1 MTDRPPTDADC
12 IRASLVDPDRFAE
25 IFDRHGAAL
34 AGYLAHRVPPSAVED
49 LASETFLSAFKAR
62 ARYDLAQADARPWLF
77 GIATNTLRHH
87 WRAEGRRRALAERLY
102 RLGRRTPGP
111 GGQSA
116 GDHPGTDDDGD
127 RARVLAAL
135 DQLDPGIR
143 DTLMLLAVGGLT
155 YDEVARALD
164 VPVGTVRSRIFRGR
178 RRLQELLRD
187 NDAAGPLR
195 RAGRSIGRRAH
206 RRFTSRARLGV
217 HGRVQG
223 GVSWMS

>member
-1 MTDRPPTDADC
+1 MTDRPSTDADC
-12 IRASLVDPDRFAE
+12 IRASLADPARFAAV
-25 IFDRHGAAL
+25 FDRHGAAL

-49 LASETFLSAFKAR
+49 LVSETFLSAFKAR
-62 ARYDLAQADARPWLF
+62 AHYDLEQADARPWLL

-111 GGQSA
+111 GGQLP
-116 GDHPGTDDDGD
+116 GDPSGTDDDD

-155 YDEVARALD
+155 YDEIARALD

-178 RRLQELLRD
+178 RRLRELLRE
-187 NDAAGPLR
+187 DAPNPRG
-195 RAGRSIGRRAH
+195 RAARSIGSRAD
-206 RRFTSRARLGV
+206 RRFAGRPRLGV
-217 HGRVQG
+217 HERVQG
-223 GVSWMS
+223 GVTWMS

>member
-49 LASETFLSAFKAR
+49 LASETFLSAFRAR
-62 ARYDLAQADARPWLF
+62 ARYDFARADARPWLF

-102 RLGRRTPGP
+102 RLGRWTPGP
-111 GGQSA
+111 AGQSA
-116 GDHPGTDDDGD
+116 GDPSGTDGDDRG
-127 RARVLAAL
+127 RVLAAL
-135 DQLDPGIR
+135 DRLDPAIR
-143 DTLMLLAVGGLT
+143 DTLMLLAVSGLT

-164 VPVGTVRSRIFRGR
+164 VPIGTVRSRIFRGR
-178 RRLQELLRD
+178 RRLRELLRD
-187 NDAAGPLR
+187 DAPVR
-195 RAGRSIGRRAH
+195 DDVPVGRSGPGPPDGSPPGPGSGS
-206 RRFTSRARLGV
+206 TEGSEESKEES
-217 HGRVQG
+217 HG
-223 GVSWMS
+223 

>member
-1 MTDRPPTDADC
+1 MTDRPSTDADC
-12 IRASLVDPDRFAE
+12 IRASLADPARFAAV
-25 IFDRHGAAL
+25 FDRHGAAL

-49 LASETFLSAFKAR
+49 LVSETFLSAFKAR
-62 ARYDLAQADARPWLF
+62 AHYDLEQADARPWLL

-87 WRAEGRRRALAERLY
+87 WRAEGRRRVLAERLY

-111 GGQSA
+111 GGQSSS
-116 GDHPGTDDDGD
+116 DPSGTDDDD

-155 YDEVARALD
+155 YDEIARALD

-178 RRLQELLRD
+178 RRLRELLRE
-187 NDAAGPLR
+187 DAPVREDELLGRPGLGPTGGSPPGPGSGSTAGSK
-195 RAGRSIGRRAH
+195 GSKEE
-206 RRFTSRARLGV
+206 S
-217 HGRVQG
+217 HG
-223 GVSWMS
+223 

>member
-1 MTDRPPTDADC
+1 VTDRPPTDADC
-12 IRASLVDPDRFAE
+12 IRASLANPARFAT

-49 LASETFLSAFKAR
+49 LASETFLAAFKAR
-62 ARYDLAQADARPWLF
+62 VHYDLEQADARPWLL

-87 WRAEGRRRALAERLY
+87 WRAEGRRQALVERLY

-111 GGQSA
+111 GGPSP
-116 GDHPGTDDDGD
+116 GDPSGSDDDEG
-127 RARVLAAL
+127 RTRVLAAL

-178 RRLQELLRD
+178 RRLRELLRE
-187 NDAAGPLR
+187 DAPVG
-195 RAGRSIGRRAH
+195 RAGVGPTGGSPVGPGSGS
-206 RRFTSRARLGV
+206 TEGSKEES
-217 HGRVQG
+217 HG
-223 GVSWMS
+223 